1 MYLHRE
7 QLKGS
12 DLFKSLF
19 RKLLLLALLFN
30 LFTPVL
36 SQINDMDKCGYDTS
50 KAQLLKQVLG
60 MDWGYGYDSLLA
72 DIQTWGQSS
81 YITIDSLGASVQD
94 RAIWQLTITSDSQ
107 SIEQKHIV
115 FMHARTH
122 PNEVQGWW
130 VANEFINLLLAD
142 DPFSNFMREKCTF
155 YIIPM
160 YNPDG
165 VELGHPRENANGIDI
180 ESNWD
185 ADSVEPE
192 VEVLRNRFT
201 ELMDSETPI
210 KIALNMHASFRCKR
224 YFVYH
229 ASTGTSPEYTILEQD
244 FIYGIQSYFI
254 TGIESWDYFISWTSG
269 TPTYYPESWFW
280 MNHGESVMALT
291 YEDGNCE
298 EAGQYDS
305 TAYALLHGIGDYL
318 GLSPPAEIVDNLVPN
333 EYILMRNFPNPFNS
347 MTTIQ
352 YHLPRDSQVNLSI
365 YHLFGGKIRTL
376 VSKSQKKGSYKVLWD
391 GRNGMDIPVAS
402 GIYFNQITAGEE
414 VITNKMILL
423 K

>member
-1 MYLHRE
+1 MNLHKE

-12 DLFKSLF
+12 DTFKSLF

-30 LFTPVL
+30 SFTPIL
-36 SQINDMDKCGYDTS
+36 SQINDIDKCGYDTS
-50 KAQLLKQVLG
+50 KAQLLKQALG

-81 YITIDSLGASVQD
+81 YITIDSLGASVQN
-94 RAIWQLTITSDSQ
+94 RAIWQLTITSDSP
-107 SIEQKHIV
+107 SIEPKHTV

-142 DPFSNFMREKCTF
+142 NPFSNFIREKCTF

-165 VELGHPRENANGIDI
+165 VELGYLRENANGVDI

-185 ADSVEPE
+185 ADPVEPE
-192 VEVLRNRFT
+192 VDVLRNRFT

-210 KIALNMHASFRCKR
+210 KIALNMHASYRCKR

-229 ASTGTSPEYTILEQD
+229 DSTGTSPEYTILEQD
-244 FIYGIQSYFI
+244 FINGIKSYFI

-280 MNHGESVMALT
+280 INHGESVMALT
-291 YEDGNCE
+291 YEDMNCE

-318 GLSPPAEIVDNLVPN
+318 GLSPPAEIVDNPLPN
-333 EYILMRNFPNPFNS
+333 EYILMQNFPNPFNS

-352 YHLPRDSQVNLSI
+352 YHLPQDSQVNLSI
-365 YHLFGGKIRTL
+365 YHLFGGKIRML

-391 GRNGMDIPVAS
+391 GRNGMGIPVAS
-402 GIYFNQITAGEE
+402 GIYFNQIIAGED
-414 VITNKMILL
+414 VLTNKMILL
-423 K
+423 R